1 MRLSDFTTF
10 TRQTTLPVPTDEEA
24 AVVSTAWMLLER
36 ELAPDRA
43 FRLLGVGV
51 SGFTQKE
58 GPDDDAPEPVVS
70 QQRLIL

>member
-1 MRLSDFTTF
+1 MWPGSGAFSKL
-10 TRQTTLPVPTDEEA
+10 LPSPTDEEA

-51 SGFTQKE
+51 SGFSQKE
-58 GPDDDAPEPVVS
+58 GPDDASPEPVAA